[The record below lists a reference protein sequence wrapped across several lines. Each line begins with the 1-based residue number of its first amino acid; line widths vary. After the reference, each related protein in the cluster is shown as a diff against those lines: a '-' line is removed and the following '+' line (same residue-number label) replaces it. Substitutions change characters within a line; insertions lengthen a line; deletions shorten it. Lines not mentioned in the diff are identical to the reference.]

1 MLAVRLHGNSDLRVD
16 QVPEP
21 DAVGPGQVRV
31 EPQWCGICGTDLH
44 EYAHGPLYTPAEN
57 LPQVIGHE
65 FSAVIAETGPGVTAF
80 RPGDR
85 VAVLPHVF
93 CGSCFYCLRG
103 RQGLCS
109 NLKLTG
115 VTWPWGGLA
124 GQAIVPASQ
133 VVALPDGV
141 SFEQGAVLEPLAT
154 VVHGVERSGLRP
166 GDSVLVTGGGPIG
179 QLAVLVAAAAGAG
192 SIFLSEPQAA
202 RRLMAERNGATVF
215 DPASADVAGEVG
227 ELTGG
232 LGADCA
238 IECSGVQAGLDAC
251 VASVRRAATVA
262 VIAIHLGDRLVQ
274 PEGWV
279 WRDLTVA
286 GVWSFKIWDTPRILA
301 QIAAGTLP
309 VERVVT
315 SRIGMR
321 DVVSQGHRAARRP
334 GRRPGED
341 PRLGGG
347 EEAAGEEAAGTTGP
361 SRKRRDEQVRREDRA
376 GRRRRPGHGPGLRRA
391 VRRRGREPGP
401 VRHRGGHARD
411 GGGRAAG
418 PRLCRGDGQ
427 RRRVPG
433 GRRGGGGR
441 AHRRAV
447 RRDRRPRP
455 HGGRGR
461 ADTAARVPGEPVA
474 AHRGREPHRRVP
486 HRQGGRPGHGR
497 PRRRR
502 DRGVRVHQRVLRRR
516 VERALQRD
524 QGRPG
529 DVRPQ
534 RRHGSR
540 PAPYPDQRGRP
551 GDHRHPAVPPRS
563 STTRSPGPTT
573 SSGSRPGAT
582 APPTT
587 SRRWCCSWP
596 RTTPGT

>member
-65 FSAVIAETGPGVTAF
+65 FSAVIAEAGPGVTAF

-109 NLKLTG
+109 NLLLTG

-215 DPASADVAGEVG
+215 DPASADVAAEVT

-238 IECSGVQAGLDAC
+238 IECSGSQAGLDAC

-309 VERVVT
+309 VERVIT

-321 DVVSQGHRAARRP
+321 DIVPKGIERLADPGGDQVKILVSATGQ
-334 GRRPGED
+334 D
-341 PRLGGG
+341 T
-347 EEAAGEEAAGTTGP
+347 AGQDG
-361 SRKRRDEQVRREDRA
+361 A
-376 GRRRRPGHGPGLRRA
+376 GR
-391 VRRRGREPGP
+391 E
-401 VRHRGGHARD
+401 
-411 GGGRAAG
+411 
-418 PRLCRGDGQ
+418 
-427 RRRVPG
+427 
-433 GRRGGGGR
+433 
-441 AHRRAV
+441 
-447 RRDRRPRP
+447 
-455 HGGRGR
+455 
-461 ADTAARVPGEPVA
+461 
-474 AHRGREPHRRVP
+474 
-486 HRQGGRPGHGR
+486 
-497 PRRRR
+497 
-502 DRGVRVHQRVLRRR
+502 
-516 VERALQRD
+516 
-524 QGRPG
+524 
-529 DVRPQ
+529 
-534 RRHGSR
+534 
-540 PAPYPDQRGRP
+540 
-551 GDHRHPAVPPRS
+551 
-563 STTRSPGPTT
+563 
-573 SSGSRPGAT
+573 GA
-582 APPTT
+582 
-587 SRRWCCSWP
+587 
-596 RTTPGT
+596 